1 VSKKLRL
8 STNKERDE
16 MPPKS
21 PVKEDEGK
29 KTVNLAHYALVLA
42 NKKISMLSQ
51 CSDQSSMDDIIS
63 NINALIVNECGFDLD
78 DFFQKVDRKEITL
91 SEDVSVLLSGML
103 RLIAKQV
110 EALKIVS
117 TYNIEV

>member
-1 VSKKLRL
+1 
-8 STNKERDE
+8 

-42 NKKISMLSQ
+42 NKNRADHGKI
-51 CSDQSSMDDIIS
+51 
-63 NINALIVNECGFDLD
+63 
-78 DFFQKVDRKEITL
+78 KVSEENSTL
-91 SEDVSVLLSGML
+91 LLGMF
-103 RLIAKQV
+103 RLIAKQL

-117 TYNIEV
+117 TYDIKV

>member
-1 VSKKLRL
+1 
-8 STNKERDE
+8 

-42 NKKISMLSQ
+42 NKKIEMLGTSE
-51 CSDQSSMDDIIS
+51 DQTDLERIIS
-63 NINALIVNECGFDLD
+63 EIQLLIQKECGVDLD
-78 DFFQKVDRKEITL
+78 DFFQKVDKKEIVL

-103 RLIAKQV
+103 RLIAKQL

-117 TYNIEV
+117 TYDIKV

>member
-1 VSKKLRL
+1 
-8 STNKERDE
+8 

-42 NKKISMLSQ
+42 NKKIDMLGKSE
-51 CSDQSSMDDIIS
+51 DQTDLERMIS
-63 NINALIVNECGFDLD
+63 EIQLLIKKECGVDLD

-91 SEDVSVLLSGML
+91 SEDVSVLLYGML
-103 RLIAKQV
+103 RLITRQL

-117 TYNIEV
+117 TYDIKV

>member
-1 VSKKLRL
+1 
-8 STNKERDE
+8 

-42 NKKISMLSQ
+42 NKKIEMLGTSE
-51 CSDQSSMDDIIS
+51 DQTDLERIIS
-63 NINALIVNECGFDLD
+63 EIQLLIQKECGLDLD
-78 DFFQKVDRKEITL
+78 DFFQKVDKKEIVL

-103 RLIAKQV
+103 RLIARQL

-117 TYNIEV
+117 TYDIKV

>member
-1 VSKKLRL
+1 
-8 STNKERDE
+8 

-42 NKKISMLSQ
+42 NKKIEMLGTSE
-51 CSDQSSMDDIIS
+51 DQTDLERMIS
-63 NINALIVNECGFDLD
+63 EIQFLIKKECGVDLD

-91 SEDVSVLLSGML
+91 SEDVSVLLYGML
-103 RLIAKQV
+103 RLIARQL

-117 TYNIEV
+117 TYDIKV

>member
-1 VSKKLRL
+1 
-8 STNKERDE
+8 

-21 PVKEDEGK
+21 PIKEDEGK

-42 NKKISMLSQ
+42 NKKIEMLGTSE
-51 CSDQSSMDDIIS
+51 DQTDLERMIS
-63 NINALIVNECGFDLD
+63 EIQFLIQKECGIDLD
-78 DFFQKVDRKEITL
+78 DFFQKVDKKEIVL

-103 RLIAKQV
+103 RLIARQL

>member
-1 VSKKLRL
+1 
-8 STNKERDE
+8 
-16 MPPKS
+16 MPLKS
-21 PVKEDEGK
+21 PQREDEGK

-42 NKKISMLSQ
+42 NKKISLLSQ

-103 RLIAKQV
+103 RLIAKQL

-117 TYNIEV
+117 TYDIKV

>member
-1 VSKKLRL
+1 
-8 STNKERDE
+8 

-29 KTVNLAHYALVLA
+29 KTVNLAHYAIKLA
-42 NKKISMLSQ
+42 NKKISLLSQ